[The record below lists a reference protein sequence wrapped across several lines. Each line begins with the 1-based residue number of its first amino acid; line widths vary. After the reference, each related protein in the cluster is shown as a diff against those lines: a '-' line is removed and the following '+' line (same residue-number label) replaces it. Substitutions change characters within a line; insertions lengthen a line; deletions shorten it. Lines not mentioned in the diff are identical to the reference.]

1 MCENWK
7 PDYDGSIGV
16 RLISRYNF
24 TVNLLQGEIF
34 FSPNILYNFPQDFV
48 LADYL
53 FGWDYLGKLRVLGN
67 IKSPTKNQFSATD
80 EVLVLNGIT
89 VNEIVKDANI
99 IKDLILKAKDS
110 GIKVKTNKQEVDLS
124 AQG

>member
-1 MCENWK
+1 M
-7 PDYDGSIGV
+7 
-16 RLISRYNF
+16 
-24 TVNLLQGEIF
+24 LQGEIF